1 MARFMQGL
9 IGDAGF
15 LIPGLCVSSHCGA
28 CGTTGTQRGGERF
41 FDMMRPDHLYFA
53 MLMTKHATL
62 AGALIYGVKIMNYAV
77 RTLLV

>member
-1 MARFMQGL
+1 
-9 IGDAGF
+9 
-15 LIPGLCVSSHCGA
+15 
-28 CGTTGTQRGGERF
+28 
-41 FDMMRPDHLYFA
+41 MMRPDHLYFA